1 VDELAKVQ
9 IMKYGDLI
17 QFEPIESVVQLRNAD
32 QLDAAKQLVSTYV
45 ISEEMAEK
53 LTSLVIPDLQFD
65 APSDNKGLMVVGN
78 YGTGKS
84 HLMSVLSAIAE
95 DSSTLPLVRCAPVA
109 QSAQRIAGRFKVIR
123 TEIGAVTMA
132 LRDILTAEIE
142 EHLAKLGVSFTFPP
156 ASTVTNNKRAFEE
169 MMAAFHQR
177 FPDQGLLVV
186 VDELLDYLRSRK
198 DQELILDLNFLR
210 EVGEVC
216 KDLRFRFVA
225 GIQEAIFD
233 SPRFSFV
240 SDSLRRVKDRFEQV
254 LIARSD
260 VKFVVAER
268 LLRKTPAQQAQIRD
282 YLLPFARFYGN
293 MNERM
298 DEFVRLFPVHPDYID
313 TFERVSAVE
322 KREVLKSLSIAMR
335 KKLDD
340 SLPTNEPGLIAYD
353 SYWTTLRENPSFRA
367 VPDIRAVI
375 DCSQVLESRVEAA
388 FPIKPFK
395 PMARRIIQALSV
407 HRLTTGDIHVP
418 VGPTAAELRDTLSLY
433 QAEVAAM
440 GGDGAAD
447 LLTHVE
453 NVIGQIKSTVSGQF
467 ISQNHDNGQVYLD
480 LKKTEDYDALI
491 EKRAE
496 TLDSTQLDRYYYE
509 ALKRVMECTDQTYVS
524 GYRVWEHELEWM
536 ERKVARRGYL
546 FFGAPNER
554 STAAPP
560 RDFYLYFLQPFD
572 LPRYQ
577 DEKRKDEVFFRLN
590 LTGTDGAF
598 RAILR
603 NYAAAVNLASTSSG
617 NAKDT
622 YEKKGTGFL
631 RDLVKWL
638 QEHMTTAF
646 EVTYQGKSKPL
657 LGWVKGKSLGSGG
670 RINVRDVVNTVG
682 SVCLAPHFEEL
693 APSYPTFSL
702 LITNANRE
710 LATQDAL
717 KAIAGG
723 PRTKLGAAVLD
734 ALELLDG
741 ERLDSSKSKLAG
753 HVADTLK
760 KKGHGQVVNRSEL
773 VHEVYGVEYFAPD
786 RYRLEPEWL
795 VVLLA
800 ALVHSGDLVL
810 AIPGKKLDATNVAQL
825 TSTPLDEL
833 INFKHIERPKDWN
846 LPALKAL
853 FELLGQPPGLAQALT
868 QGGSDAGKAV
878 QTLAGESKRLTER
891 IVQAQQVLQSGMK
904 LWARNLLS
912 TEDSDALRRRM
923 DDSKQF
929 LESLQAYTTA
939 GQLKNFRH
947 EPQDVS
953 AKRDGLDAL
962 KQVEAFQVI
971 AAEFGP
977 LASYL
982 ATAEAALP
990 SDHDWIKKV
999 QGVRHDLLSDMLDA
1013 GKRESHPFRQAGLQ
1027 KLAGLKKDYTD
1038 LYVAAHG
1045 RARLAAKDDK
1055 LKSQLSKDPRLVQLQ
1070 RLSTIE
1076 LMPRQQLSDYQN
1088 RLAGLRTC
1096 FALTQPDL
1104 DASPVCTT
1112 CNFRLVSEPDSVSA
1126 AQTVRSL
1133 ESELDRLHEGWTKT
1147 LLNNLADPT
1156 TQQNLA
1162 LLKPAPRKIVDAFL
1176 AARALPDEVDHDFV
1190 AALQE
1195 ALSGLSKVIVTTESL
1210 RAALLAGGSP
1220 ATVVEMKRRFDDYLA
1235 EISKGKDPAK
1245 IRLVLE

>member
-1 VDELAKVQ
+1 
-9 IMKYGDLI
+9 MKYGDLI

-45 ISEEMAEK
+45 ISDEMAEK
-53 LTSLVIPDLQFD
+53 LTSLVIPDIQFD
-65 APSDNKGLMVVGN
+65 TPSDNKGLMVVGN

-95 DSSTLPLVRCAPVA
+95 DAATLPLIRCAPVA
-109 QSAQRIAGRFKVIR
+109 KAAQRIACKFKVIR
-123 TEIGAVTMA
+123 TEIGAVTMS

-142 EHLAKLGVSFTFPP
+142 EHLSKLGVSFTFPS
-156 ASTVTNNKRAFEE
+156 AAAITNNKRAFED
-169 MMAAFHQR
+169 MMAVFQQKY
-177 FPDQGLLVV
+177 PDQGLLVV

-198 DQELILDLNFLR
+198 DQELVLDLNFLR
-210 EVGEVC
+210 ELGEVC

-225 GIQEAIFD
+225 GLQEAIFD
-233 SPRFSFV
+233 SLRFSFV
-240 SDSLRRVKDRFEQV
+240 AESLRRVKDRFEQI

-268 LLRKTPAQQAQIRD
+268 LLRKTPTQEAQIRE
-282 YLLPFARFYGN
+282 YLLPFTRLYGN
-293 MNERM
+293 MNERL

-313 TFERVSAVE
+313 TFDKVTAVE

-335 KKLDD
+335 KRLND
-340 SLPTNEPGLIAYD
+340 SLPINEPGLIAYD
-353 SYWTTLRENPSFRA
+353 NYWNTLRENPSFRA

-375 DCSQVLESRVEAA
+375 DCSQLLESRIEAA

-407 HRLTTGDIHVP
+407 NRLTTGDIHVP
-418 VGPTAAELRDTLSLY
+418 VGPTATELRDTLCLY

-453 NVIGQIKSTVSGQF
+453 NVVGQIKSTVSGQF
-467 ISQNHDNGQVYLD
+467 LSQNQENGQIYLD

-496 TLDSTQLDRYYYE
+496 SLDSTQLDRYYYE

-524 GYRVWEHELEWM
+524 GYRIWEHELEWI

-572 LPRYQ
+572 PPRYQ
-577 DEKRKDEVFFRLN
+577 DEKRKDDVFFRLN
-590 LTGTDGAF
+590 LTVGDDEF
-598 RAILR
+598 RTILR
-603 NYAAAVNLASTSSG
+603 SYAAAVNLGSTSSG

-622 YEKKGTGFL
+622 YERKGTGFL

-638 QEHMTTAF
+638 QDHMTTAF
-646 EVTYQGKSKPL
+646 EVTYQGKAKPL
-657 LGWVKGKSLGSGG
+657 LGWAKGKPLGSGG
-670 RINVRDVVNTVG
+670 RINVRDVVNTVA
-682 SVCLAPHFEEL
+682 SACLAPHFEDI
-693 APSYPTFSL
+693 APNYPSFSL
-702 LITNANRE
+702 LITTANRE

-723 PRTKLGAAVLD
+723 PRTKVGTAVLE

-741 ERLDSSKSKLAG
+741 ERLDAAKSKFACQ
-753 HVADTLK
+753 VVDALK

-773 VHEVYGVEYFAPD
+773 VHEVHGVEYFAPETC
-786 RYRLEPEWL
+786 RLEPEWL

-810 AIPGKKLDATNVAQL
+810 AVPGRKLDATNIAQL
-825 TSTPLDEL
+825 TATPLDEL

-853 FELLGQPPGLAQALT
+853 FELLSQPPGLAQALT
-868 QGGSDAGKAV
+868 QGGEQAGGAV
-878 QTLAGESKRLTER
+878 KTLAGESKKLTER
-891 IVQAQQVLQSGMK
+891 IVHAQQVLQGGLK

-912 TEDSDALRRRM
+912 PEDSDALRVRM
-923 DDSKQF
+923 DVTKQF
-929 LESLQAYTTA
+929 LESLQAYTSA
-939 GQLKNFRH
+939 GQLKNFRD
-947 EPQDVS
+947 EPQAIS
-953 AKRDGLDAL
+953 AKRDGLEVL
-962 KQVEAFQVI
+962 KQVESFQMI
-971 AAEFGP
+971 AAAFGP

-982 ATAEAALP
+982 AAAEMALP
-990 SDHDWIKKV
+990 SDHAWIKKI
-999 QGVRHDLLSDMLDA
+999 QAVRQELLSDMLDA
-1013 GKRESHPFRQAGLQ
+1013 GKRQSHSFHQEGLQ
-1027 KLAGLKKDYTD
+1027 KLSSLKKDYSE

-1045 RARLAAKDDK
+1045 RARLGAKDDK
-1055 LKSQLSKDPRLVQLQ
+1055 LKARLSTDARLGQLQ

-1088 RLAGLRTC
+1088 RLASLRTC

-1104 DASPVCTT
+1104 DASPVCAH
-1112 CNFRLVSEPDSVSA
+1112 CNFRLVSEPDSVFASQA
-1126 AQTVRSL
+1126 IRKL
-1133 ESELDRLHEGWTKT
+1133 EEELDRLYDGWTKT
-1147 LLNNLADPT
+1147 LLNNLEDPT
-1156 TQQNLA
+1156 TQQNLG
-1162 LLKPAPRKIVDAFL
+1162 LLKSAPRKIVDAFL
-1176 AARALPDEVDHDFV
+1176 TASVLPDDVSHDFV

-1195 ALSGLSKVIVTTESL
+1195 ALSGLSKVIVTADAL
-1210 RAALLAGGSP
+1210 RAALLANGSP
-1220 ATVVEMKRRFDDYLA
+1220 STVPELKKRFDDYLV
-1235 EISKGKDPAK
+1235 EIVKGKDASK
-1245 IRLVLE
+1245 VRIVLE

>member
-1 VDELAKVQ
+1 
-9 IMKYGDLI
+9 MKYGDLI
-17 QFEPIESVVQLRNAD
+17 QFDPIESVVQLRNAD

-45 ISEEMAEK
+45 ISDEMAEK
-53 LTSLVIPDLQFD
+53 LTSIVIPDLQFD
-65 APSDNKGLMVVGN
+65 TPSDNKGLMVVGN

-95 DSSTLPLVRCAPVA
+95 DAATLPLIRCAQVA
-109 QSAQRIAGRFKVIR
+109 KAAQRIAGKFKVIR
-123 TEIGAVTMA
+123 TEIGAVTMS

-142 EHLAKLGVSFTFPP
+142 EHLSKLGVTFTFPS
-156 ASTVTNNKRAFEE
+156 AAAITNNKRAFED
-169 MMAAFHQR
+169 MMAVFQQKY
-177 FPDQGLLVV
+177 PDQGLLVV

-198 DQELILDLNFLR
+198 DQELVLDLNFLR

-225 GIQEAIFD
+225 GLQEAIFD
-233 SPRFSFV
+233 SLRFSFV
-240 SDSLRRVKDRFEQV
+240 AESLRRVKDRFEQI

-268 LLRKTPAQQAQIRD
+268 LLRKAPAQEAQIRD
-282 YLLPFARFYGN
+282 YLLPFAKFYGN

-313 TFERVSAVE
+313 TFDRVTAVE
-322 KREVLKSLSIAMR
+322 KREVLKSLSLAMR
-335 KKLDD
+335 RKLND
-340 SLPTNEPGLIAYD
+340 LVPANEPGLIAYD
-353 SYWTTLRENPSFRA
+353 NYWNTLRENPSFRA

-375 DCSQVLESRVEAA
+375 DCSQVLESRIDAA

-407 HRLTTGDIHVP
+407 NRLTTGDIHVP
-418 VGPTAAELRDTLSLY
+418 VGPTATELRDSLCLY
-433 QAEVAAM
+433 QPEVAAM

-453 NVIGQIKSTVSGQF
+453 NVVGQIKSTVSGQF
-467 ISQNHDNGQVYLD
+467 LSQNSDNGQIYLD

-496 TLDSTQLDRYYYE
+496 SLDSTQLDRYYYE
-509 ALKRVMECTDQTYVS
+509 ALKRVMECTDETYVS
-524 GYRVWEHELEWM
+524 GYRIWEHELEWI

-572 LPRYQ
+572 PPRYQ

-590 LTGTDGAF
+590 LTAGDESF
-598 RAILR
+598 RTILR
-603 NYAAAVNLASTSSG
+603 NYAAAVNLGSTSSG

-622 YEKKGTGFL
+622 YERKGNGFL

-646 EVTYQGKSKPL
+646 EVTYQGKAKPL
-657 LGWVKGKSLGSGG
+657 LGWVKSKPLASGG

-682 SVCLAPHFEEL
+682 SVCLAPHFEDI
-693 APSYPTFSL
+693 APNYPSFAL
-702 LITNANRE
+702 LITTANRE

-717 KAIAGG
+717 KYVAGG
-723 PRTKLGAAVLD
+723 ARTKLGTAVLE

-741 ERLDSSKSKLAG
+741 DRLDSTKSKFATS
-753 HVADTLK
+753 VVDTLK

-773 VHEVYGVEYFAPD
+773 IHEVYGVEYFAPESF
-786 RYRLEPEWL
+786 RLEPEWL

-810 AIPGKKLDATNVAQL
+810 AVPGRKLDATNIGQL
-825 TSTPLDEL
+825 TATPLDEL

-868 QGGSDAGKAV
+868 QGGEQAGGAV
-878 QTLAGESKRLTER
+878 KTLASESKKLTER
-891 IVQAQQVLQSGMK
+891 IVQAQQALLDGLK

-912 TEDSDALRRRM
+912 PEDSEALRVRM
-923 DDSKQF
+923 DGAKQF
-929 LESLQAYTTA
+929 LESLQGYTTA

-947 EPQDVS
+947 EAQDVT

-962 KQVEAFQVI
+962 KQVESFQVI

-982 ATAEAALP
+982 ATAEMALP
-990 SDHDWIKKV
+990 SDHAWITKM
-999 QGVRHDLLSDMLDA
+999 QSVRHELLSDMLDA
-1013 GKRESHPFRQAGLQ
+1013 GKRETPSFHQQGLQ
-1027 KLAGLKKDYTD
+1027 KLSGLKKDYSQ
-1038 LYVAAHG
+1038 LYATAHG
-1045 RARLAAKDDK
+1045 RARLGAKDDK
-1055 LKSQLSKDPRLVQLQ
+1055 LKAHLSKDPRLGQLQ
-1070 RLSTIE
+1070 KLSTID
-1076 LMPRQQLSDYQN
+1076 LMPRQQLSDFQN
-1088 RLAGLRTC
+1088 RLGGLRTC

-1104 DASPVCTT
+1104 DASPVCQH
-1112 CNFRLVSEPDSVSA
+1112 CNFRLVSEPDSIPA
-1126 AQTVRSL
+1126 NQAIRRL
-1133 ESELDRLHEGWTKT
+1133 EDELERLHDSWTKT
-1147 LLNNLADPT
+1147 LLSNLEDPT
-1156 TQQNLA
+1156 TQQNLG
-1162 LLKPAPRKIVDAFL
+1162 LLKSAPRRIVDAFL
-1176 AARALPDEVDHDFV
+1176 ATRALPEEVTQDFV

-1195 ALSGLSKVIVTTESL
+1195 ALSGLSKVVVTSESL
-1210 RAALLAGGSP
+1210 RNALLAAGSP
-1220 ATVVEMKRRFDDYLA
+1220 ATVPELKKRFEDYLI
-1235 EISKGKDPAK
+1235 EISKGKDPTK
-1245 IRLVLE
+1245 IRVVLE

>member
-1 VDELAKVQ
+1 
-9 IMKYGDLI
+9 MKYGDLI

-45 ISEEMAEK
+45 ISDEMAEK
-53 LTSLVIPDLQFD
+53 LTSLVIPDIQFD
-65 APSDNKGLMVVGN
+65 TPSDNKGLMVVGN

-95 DSSTLPLVRCAPVA
+95 DAATLPLIRCAPVA
-109 QSAQRIAGRFKVIR
+109 KAAQRIAGKFKVIR
-123 TEIGAVTMA
+123 TEIGAVTMS

-142 EHLAKLGVSFTFPP
+142 EHLSKLGVSFTFPS
-156 ASTVTNNKRAFEE
+156 AAAITNNKRAFED
-169 MMAAFHQR
+169 MMAVFQQKY
-177 FPDQGLLVV
+177 PDQGLLVV

-198 DQELILDLNFLR
+198 DQELVLDLNFLR
-210 EVGEVC
+210 ELGEVC

-225 GIQEAIFD
+225 GLQEAIFD
-233 SPRFSFV
+233 SLRFSFV
-240 SDSLRRVKDRFEQV
+240 AESLRRVKDRFEQI

-268 LLRKTPAQQAQIRD
+268 LLRKTPTQEAQIRE
-282 YLLPFARFYGN
+282 YLLPFTRFYGN
-293 MNERM
+293 MNERL

-313 TFERVSAVE
+313 TFDKVTAVE

-335 KKLDD
+335 KRLND
-340 SLPTNEPGLIAYD
+340 SLPINEPGLIAYD
-353 SYWTTLRENPSFRA
+353 NYWNTLRENPSFRA

-375 DCSQVLESRVEAA
+375 DCSQLLESRIEAA

-407 HRLTTGDIHVP
+407 NRLTTGDIHVP
-418 VGPTAAELRDTLSLY
+418 VGPTATELRDTLCLY

-453 NVIGQIKSTVSGQF
+453 NVVGQIKSTVSGQF
-467 ISQNHDNGQVYLD
+467 LSQNQENGQIYLD

-496 TLDSTQLDRYYYE
+496 SLDSTQLDRYYYE

-524 GYRVWEHELEWM
+524 GYRIWEHELEWI

-572 LPRYQ
+572 PPRYQ
-577 DEKRKDEVFFRLN
+577 DEKRKDDVFFRLN
-590 LTGTDGAF
+590 LTVGDDEF
-598 RAILR
+598 RTILR
-603 NYAAAVNLASTSSG
+603 SYAAAVNLGSTSSG

-622 YEKKGTGFL
+622 YERKGTGFL

-638 QEHMTTAF
+638 QDHMTTAF
-646 EVTYQGKSKPL
+646 EVTYQGKAKPL
-657 LGWVKGKSLGSGG
+657 LGWAKGKPLGSGG
-670 RINVRDVVNTVG
+670 RINVRDVVNTVA
-682 SVCLAPHFEEL
+682 SACLAPHFEDI
-693 APSYPTFSL
+693 APNYPSFSL
-702 LITNANRE
+702 LITTANRE

-723 PRTKLGAAVLD
+723 PRTKVGTAVLE

-741 ERLDSSKSKLAG
+741 ERLDAAKSKFACQ
-753 HVADTLK
+753 VVDALK

-773 VHEVYGVEYFAPD
+773 VHEVHGVEYFAPETC
-786 RYRLEPEWL
+786 RLEPEWL

-810 AIPGKKLDATNVAQL
+810 AVPGRKLDATNIAQL
-825 TSTPLDEL
+825 TATPLDEL

-853 FELLGQPPGLAQALT
+853 FELLSQPPGLAQALT
-868 QGGSDAGKAV
+868 QGGEQAGGAV
-878 QTLAGESKRLTER
+878 KTLAGESKKLTER
-891 IVQAQQVLQSGMK
+891 IVHAQQVLQGGLK

-912 TEDSDALRRRM
+912 PEDSDALRVRM
-923 DDSKQF
+923 DVTKQF
-929 LESLQAYTTA
+929 LESLQAYTSA
-939 GQLKNFRH
+939 GQLKNFRD
-947 EPQDVS
+947 EPQAIS
-953 AKRDGLDAL
+953 AKRDGLEVL
-962 KQVEAFQVI
+962 KQVESFQMI

-982 ATAEAALP
+982 AAAEMALP
-990 SDHDWIKKV
+990 SDHAWIKKI
-999 QGVRHDLLSDMLDA
+999 QAVRQELLSDMLDA
-1013 GKRESHPFRQAGLQ
+1013 GKRQSHSFHQEGLQ
-1027 KLAGLKKDYTD
+1027 KLSSLKKDYSE

-1045 RARLAAKDDK
+1045 RARLGAKDDK
-1055 LKSQLSKDPRLVQLQ
+1055 LKARLSTDARLGQLQ

-1088 RLAGLRTC
+1088 RLASLRTC

-1104 DASPVCTT
+1104 DASPVCPH
-1112 CNFRLVSEPDSVSA
+1112 CNFRLVSEPDSVFASQA
-1126 AQTVRSL
+1126 IRKL
-1133 ESELDRLHEGWTKT
+1133 EEELDRLYDGWTKT
-1147 LLNNLADPT
+1147 LLNNLEDPT
-1156 TQQNLA
+1156 TQQNLG
-1162 LLKPAPRKIVDAFL
+1162 LLKSAPRKIVDAFL
-1176 AARALPDEVDHDFV
+1176 TASVLPDDVSHDFV

-1195 ALSGLSKVIVTTESL
+1195 ALSGLSKVIVTADAL
-1210 RAALLAGGSP
+1210 RAALLANGSP
-1220 ATVVEMKRRFDDYLA
+1220 STVPELKKRFDDYLV
-1235 EISKGKDPAK
+1235 EIVKGKDASK
-1245 IRLVLE
+1245 VRIVLE

>member
-1 VDELAKVQ
+1 
-9 IMKYGDLI
+9 
-17 QFEPIESVVQLRNAD
+17 
-32 QLDAAKQLVSTYV
+32 
-45 ISEEMAEK
+45 
-53 LTSLVIPDLQFD
+53 
-65 APSDNKGLMVVGN
+65 
-78 YGTGKS
+78 
-84 HLMSVLSAIAE
+84 MS
-95 DSSTLPLVRCAPVA
+95 
-109 QSAQRIAGRFKVIR
+109 
-123 TEIGAVTMA
+123 

-142 EHLAKLGVSFTFPP
+142 EHLSKLGVSFTFPS
-156 ASTVTNNKRAFEE
+156 AATVTNNKRGFEE
-169 MMAAFHQR
+169 MMALFHQKY
-177 FPDQGLLVV
+177 PDLGLLVV

-240 SDSLRRVKDRFEQV
+240 SESLRRVKDRFEQI

-282 YLLPFARFYGN
+282 YLLPYAKFYGN

-313 TFERVSAVE
+313 TFERVTAVE

-335 KKLDD
+335 KRLND

-353 SYWTTLRENPSFRA
+353 NYWNTLRENPSFRA

-375 DCSQVLESRVEAA
+375 DCSQVLESRIEAA
-388 FPIKPFK
+388 MKAYK

-418 VGPTAAELRDTLSLY
+418 VGPTAAELRDTLCLY

-453 NVIGQIKSTVSGQF
+453 NVVGQIKSTVSGQF
-467 ISQNHDNGQVYLD
+467 ISQNPDNGQVYLD
-480 LKKTEDYDALI
+480 LKKTEDYDAII

-496 TLDSTQLDRYYYE
+496 SLDSTQLDRYYYE

-524 GYRVWEHELEWM
+524 GYRVWEHELEWI

-572 LPRYQ
+572 PPRYQ

-590 LTGTDGAF
+590 LTAADDAF
-598 RAILR
+598 RTILR
-603 NYAAAVNLASTSSG
+603 SYAAAVNLGSTSSG

-622 YEKKGTGFL
+622 YERKGTGFL

-646 EVTYQGKSKPL
+646 EVTYQGKAKPL
-657 LGWVKGKSLGSGG
+657 LGWVKGKPLGSGS

-682 SVCLAPHFEEL
+682 SVCLAPHFEDL
-693 APSYPTFSL
+693 APNYPAFSL
-702 LITNANRE
+702 LITTANRE

-723 PRTKLGAAVLD
+723 ARTKLGTAVLE

-741 ERLDSSKSKLAG
+741 ERLDSARSKFAG
-753 HVADTLK
+753 QVVDTLK

-786 RYRLEPEWL
+786 HFRLEPEWL

-810 AIPGKKLDATNVAQL
+810 AIPGKKLDATNIAQL
-825 TSTPLDEL
+825 TATPLDEL
-833 INFKHIERPKDWN
+833 LNFKHIERPKDWN

-853 FELLGQPPGLAQALT
+853 FELLGQAPGLAQALT
-868 QGGSDAGKAV
+868 QGGEQAGNAV
-878 QTLAGESKRLTER
+878 RTMAGESKRLTER
-891 IVQAQQVLQSGMK
+891 IVQAQQALQGGMK
-904 LWARNLLS
+904 LWARNLLAP
-912 TEDSDALRRRM
+912 EDSEALRGRM

-947 EPQDVS
+947 EPQDVT

-990 SDHDWIKKV
+990 TDHAWIKKV
-999 QGVRHDLLSDMLDA
+999 QAVRHELLSDMLDA
-1013 GKRESHPFRQAGLQ
+1013 GKRESPSFRQQGLQ
-1027 KLAGLKKDYTD
+1027 QLSGLKKDYSD
-1038 LYVAAHG
+1038 LYVTAHG
-1045 RARLAAKDDK
+1045 RARLGAKDDK
-1055 LKSQLSKDPRLVQLQ
+1055 LKSQLSKDTRLGQLQ

-1088 RLAGLRTC
+1088 RLGGLRTC

-1104 DASPVCTT
+1104 DASPVCQH
-1112 CNFRLVSEPDSVSA
+1112 CNFRLVSEPDSLPA
-1126 AQTVRSL
+1126 GQAIRKL
-1133 ESELDRLHEGWTKT
+1133 EDELDRLHEGWTKT
-1147 LLNNLADPT
+1147 LLNNLEDPT

-1162 LLKPAPRKIVDAFL
+1162 LLKPPTRKIVDAFL
-1176 AARALPDEVDHDFV
+1176 GARALPDDVNHDFV

-1195 ALSGLSKVIVTTESL
+1195 ALSGLSKVVITTDGL
-1210 RAALLAGGSP
+1210 RGALLAAGSP
-1220 ATVVEMKRRFDDYLA
+1220 ATVPELKKRFEDYLV
-1235 EISKGKDPAK
+1235 EISKGKDPTK
-1245 IRLVLE
+1245 IRVVLE

>member
-1 VDELAKVQ
+1 
-9 IMKYGDLI
+9 MKYGDLI
-17 QFEPIESVVQLRNAD
+17 QFDPIESVVQLRNAD

-45 ISEEMAEK
+45 ISDEMAEK
-53 LTSLVIPDLQFD
+53 LTSIVIPDLQFD
-65 APSDNKGLMVVGN
+65 TPSDNKGLMVVGN

-95 DSSTLPLVRCAPVA
+95 DAATLPLIRCTPVA
-109 QSAQRIAGRFKVIR
+109 KAAQRIAGKFKVIR
-123 TEIGAVTMA
+123 TEIGAVTMS

-142 EHLAKLGVSFTFPP
+142 EHLSKLGVNFTFPS
-156 ASTVTNNKRAFEE
+156 AATITNNKRGFED
-169 MMAAFHQR
+169 MMSVFQQKY
-177 FPDQGLLVV
+177 PDQGLLVV

-198 DQELILDLNFLR
+198 DQELVLDLNFLR

-225 GIQEAIFD
+225 GLQEAIFD
-233 SPRFSFV
+233 SLRFSFV
-240 SDSLRRVKDRFEQV
+240 AESLRRVKDRFEQI

-268 LLRKTPAQQAQIRD
+268 LLRKTPAQEAQIRE
-282 YLLPFARFYGN
+282 YLLPFAKYYGN

-313 TFERVSAVE
+313 TFDRVTAVE
-322 KREVLKSLSIAMR
+322 KREVLKSLSLAMR
-335 KKLDD
+335 RKLNDVV
-340 SLPTNEPGLIAYD
+340 PANEPGLIAYD
-353 SYWTTLRENPSFRA
+353 NYWNTLRENPSFRA

-375 DCSQVLESRVEAA
+375 DCSQVLESRIDAA

-407 HRLTTGDIHVP
+407 NRLTTGDIHVP
-418 VGPTAAELRDTLSLY
+418 VGPTATELRDTLCLF
-433 QAEVAAM
+433 QPEVAAM

-453 NVIGQIKSTVSGQF
+453 NVVGQIRSTVSGQF
-467 ISQNHDNGQVYLD
+467 ISQNQDNGQIYLD
-480 LKKTEDYDALI
+480 LKKTEDYDALV

-496 TLDSTQLDRYYYE
+496 SLDSTQLDRYYYE
-509 ALKRVMECTDQTYVS
+509 ALKRVMECTDETYVS
-524 GYRVWEHELEWM
+524 GYRIWEHELEWI

-590 LTGTDGAF
+590 LTAEDEAF

-603 NYAAAVNLASTSSG
+603 GYAAAVNLGSTSSG
-617 NAKDT
+617 NAKDA
-622 YEKKGTGFL
+622 YERKGNGFL

-638 QEHMTTAF
+638 QEHMTTTF
-646 EVTYQGKSKPL
+646 EVTYQGKAKPL
-657 LGWVKGKSLGSGG
+657 LGWAKGKPLASGG

-682 SVCLAPHFEEL
+682 SVCLAPHFEDI
-693 APSYPTFSL
+693 APNYPSFSL
-702 LITNANRE
+702 LITTANRE

-717 KAIAGG
+717 KYVAGG
-723 PRTKLGAAVLD
+723 ARTKLGTAVLE

-741 ERLDSSKSKLAG
+741 ERLDSTKSKFAAS
-753 HVADTLK
+753 VVDTLK

-773 VHEVYGVEYFAPD
+773 VHEVHGVEYFAPESF
-786 RYRLEPEWL
+786 RLEPEWL

-810 AIPGKKLDATNVAQL
+810 AVPGRKLDATNIGQL
-825 TSTPLDEL
+825 TATPLDEL

-868 QGGSDAGKAV
+868 QGGEQAGGAV
-878 QTLAGESKRLTER
+878 KTLASESKKFTER
-891 IVQAQQVLQSGMK
+891 IVQAQQTLLGGIK

-912 TEDSDALRRRM
+912 PEDSEALRVRM
-923 DDSKQF
+923 DGTKQF
-929 LESLQAYTTA
+929 LESLQGYTTA

-947 EPQDVS
+947 ESQDVM

-962 KQVEAFQVI
+962 KQVESFQVI
-971 AAEFGP
+971 AAEFAP

-982 ATAEAALP
+982 ATAEMALP
-990 SDHDWIKKV
+990 SDHAWITKM
-999 QGVRHDLLSDMLDA
+999 QSVRHELLSDMLDA
-1013 GKRESHPFRQAGLQ
+1013 GKRETQLFHQQGLQ
-1027 KLAGLKKDYTD
+1027 KLSNLKKDYCQ

-1045 RARLAAKDDK
+1045 RARLGAKDDK
-1055 LKSQLSKDPRLVQLQ
+1055 LKAQLSKDVRLGQLQ
-1070 RLSTIE
+1070 RLSTID
-1076 LMPRQQLSDYQN
+1076 LMPRQQLSDFQN
-1088 RLAGLRTC
+1088 RLGGLRTC
-1096 FALTQPDL
+1096 FALTQLDL
-1104 DASPVCTT
+1104 DASPVCQH
-1112 CNFRLVSEPDSVSA
+1112 CNFRLVSEPDSVPA
-1126 AQTVRSL
+1126 NLAVRKL
-1133 ESELDRLHEGWTKT
+1133 EDELEQMHDGWTKT
-1147 LLNNLADPT
+1147 LLSNLEDPT

-1162 LLKPAPRKIVDAFL
+1162 LLKQSPRRIVDAFL
-1176 AARALPDEVDHDFV
+1176 AARTLPEEVNHEFV

-1195 ALSGLSKVIVTTESL
+1195 ALSGLSKVVITSEGL
-1210 RAALLAGGSP
+1210 RSALVAGGSP
-1220 ATVVEMKRRFDDYLA
+1220 ATVPELKKRFEDYLI
-1235 EISKGKDPAK
+1235 EISKGKDPTK
-1245 IRLVLE
+1245 IRVVLE

>member
-1 VDELAKVQ
+1 
-9 IMKYGDLI
+9 MKYGDLV
-17 QFEPIESVVQLRNAD
+17 QFDPIESVVQLRNAD

-45 ISEEMAEK
+45 ISDEMAEK
-53 LTSLVIPDLQFD
+53 LTSIVIPDLQFD
-65 APSDNKGLMVVGN
+65 TPSDNKGLMVVGN

-95 DSSTLPLVRCAPVA
+95 DAATLPLIRCVPVA
-109 QSAQRIAGRFKVIR
+109 KAAQRIAGKFKVVR
-123 TEIGAVTMA
+123 TEIGAVTMS

-142 EHLAKLGVSFTFPP
+142 EHLSKLGVNFTFPS
-156 ASTVTNNKRAFEE
+156 AAAVTNNKRAFEE
-169 MMAAFHQR
+169 MMAVFQQKY
-177 FPDQGLLVV
+177 PDQGLLVV

-198 DQELILDLNFLR
+198 DQELVLDLNFLR

-225 GIQEAIFD
+225 GLQEAIFD
-233 SPRFSFV
+233 SLRFSFV
-240 SDSLRRVKDRFEQV
+240 AESLRRVKDRFEQI

-268 LLRKTPAQQAQIRD
+268 LLRKTPAQDAQIRE
-282 YLLPFARFYGN
+282 YLLPFAKFYGN
-293 MNERM
+293 MNERI

-313 TFERVSAVE
+313 TFDRITAVE
-322 KREVLKSLSIAMR
+322 KREVLKSLSLAMR
-335 KKLDD
+335 RKLNDVV
-340 SLPTNEPGLIAYD
+340 PANEPGLIAYD
-353 SYWTTLRENPSFRA
+353 NYWNTLRENPSFRA

-375 DCSQVLESRVEAA
+375 DCSQVLESRIDAA

-407 HRLTTGDIHVP
+407 IRLTTGDIHVP
-418 VGPTAAELRDTLSLY
+418 VGPTATELRDSLCLY

-453 NVIGQIKSTVSGQF
+453 NVVGQIKSTVSGQF
-467 ISQNHDNGQVYLD
+467 LSQNQDNGQIYLD

-496 TLDSTQLDRYYYE
+496 SLDSTQLDRYYYE
-509 ALKRVMECTDQTYVS
+509 ALKRVMECTDETYVS
-524 GYRVWEHELEWM
+524 GYRIWEHEIEWI

-572 LPRYQ
+572 PPRYQ

-590 LTGTDGAF
+590 LTAGDDAF
-598 RAILR
+598 RIILR
-603 NYAAAVNLASTSSG
+603 SYAAAVNLGSTSSG

-622 YEKKGTGFL
+622 YERKGNGFL

-638 QEHMTTAF
+638 QERMTTAF
-646 EVTYQGKSKPL
+646 EVTYQGKAKPL
-657 LGWVKGKSLGSGG
+657 LGWVKGKPLASGG

-682 SVCLAPHFEEL
+682 SVCLAPHFEDI
-693 APSYPTFSL
+693 APNYPSFSL
-702 LITNANRE
+702 LITTANRE

-717 KAIAGG
+717 KYVAGG
-723 PRTKLGAAVLD
+723 ARTKLGTAVLE

-741 ERLDSSKSKLAG
+741 ERLDSTKSKYATSI
-753 HVADTLK
+753 VDTLK

-773 VHEVYGVEYFAPD
+773 IHEVYGVEYFAPESF
-786 RYRLEPEWL
+786 RLEPEWL

-810 AIPGKKLDATNVAQL
+810 AVPGRKLDATNIGQL
-825 TSTPLDEL
+825 TATPLDEL

-868 QGGSDAGKAV
+868 QGGEPAGGAV
-878 QTLAGESKRLTER
+878 KTLASESKKLTER
-891 IVQAQQVLQSGMK
+891 IVQAQQALVDGLK

-912 TEDSDALRRRM
+912 PEDSEALRVRM

-929 LESLQAYTTA
+929 LESLQGYTTA

-947 EPQDVS
+947 EAQDVT

-962 KQVEAFQVI
+962 KQVESFQVI
-971 AAEFGP
+971 ATEFGP

-982 ATAEAALP
+982 ATAEMALP
-990 SDHDWIKKV
+990 SDHAWITKM
-999 QGVRHDLLSDMLDA
+999 QSVRHELLSDMLDA
-1013 GKRESHPFRQAGLQ
+1013 GKRETPSFHQQGLQ
-1027 KLAGLKKDYTD
+1027 KLSGLKKDYSQ
-1038 LYVAAHG
+1038 LYVTAHG
-1045 RARLAAKDDK
+1045 RARLGAKDDK
-1055 LKSQLSKDPRLVQLQ
+1055 LKAHLSKDPRLGQLQ
-1070 RLSTIE
+1070 KLSTID
-1076 LMPRQQLSDYQN
+1076 LMPRQQLSDFQN
-1088 RLAGLRTC
+1088 RLGGLRTC

-1104 DASPVCTT
+1104 DASPVCQH
-1112 CNFRLVSEPDSVSA
+1112 CNFRLVSEPDSVPAS
-1126 AQTVRSL
+1126 QVMRNL
-1133 ESELDRLHEGWTKT
+1133 EDELERLHDSWTKT
-1147 LLNNLADPT
+1147 LLSNLEDPT
-1156 TQQNLA
+1156 TQQNLG
-1162 LLKPAPRKIVDAFL
+1162 LLKSAPRRIVDALL
-1176 AARALPDEVDHDFV
+1176 ATRALPEDVTQDFV

-1195 ALSGLSKVIVTTESL
+1195 ALSGLSKVIITSESL
-1210 RAALLAGGSP
+1210 RNALLAAGSP
-1220 ATVVEMKRRFDDYLA
+1220 ATVPELKKRFEDYLI
-1235 EISKGKDPAK
+1235 EISKGKDPTK
-1245 IRLVLE
+1245 IRVVLE